1 MNKSGS
7 LMKAKAALEQ
17 QLDIPSL
24 ILPMSEHFML
34 APTVSIAEIVSY
46 VRPTPVVDS
55 PHWLL
60 GTVEWRKQPVPLL
73 SLEVLRGESAADI
86 GPRSRIAV
94 FNNTG
99 VSDDLPFFAVPTQ
112 GIPRL
117 SRVQESA
124 LHEVKNVKLKPFE
137 RIRVDLEGEE
147 CSIPDVAA
155 MEQVVLDFRRGG
167 GKI

>member
-1 MNKSGS
+1 
-7 LMKAKAALEQ
+7 MKAKASLEQ
-17 QLDIPSL
+17 QPALDIPSL

-46 VRPTPVVDS
+46 VRPTPVVDG
-55 PHWLL
+55 PDWLL

-73 SLEVLRGESAADI
+73 SLEVLRGEAVGDI

-99 VSDDLPFFAVPTQ
+99 VSEDLPFFAVPTQ

-117 SRVQESA
+117 SRVQEASI
-124 LHEVKNVKLKPFE
+124 HEVKNATLKPFE
-137 RIRVDLEGEE
+137 RLRVDLEGEE

-155 MEQVVLDFRRGG
+155 MEQVILDFRRNG
-167 GKI
+167 GKV